1 MDLELKEFQGVWFLT
16 VVEHLYSSA
25 MQNVLLKYI

>member
-16 VVEHLYSSA
+16 FVEHLYSSA
-25 MQNVLLKYI
+25 ELKYI